1 MSVTIA
7 MSPGTS
13 PESVLKAP
21 AVVVPEADLEVA
33 AVDAAAVEEAFAIT
47 AKDLAIW
54 YVGSGC

>member
-33 AVDAAAVEEAFAIT
+33 AVDAVAVEEAFAIT

-54 YVGSGC
+54 